1 MKLMK
6 RGARRWLAATLALAA
21 LAACAPPHVEAPA
34 PKSAESRVLLVSF
47 DALNER
53 RALETVPRHNIPS
66 FNALFAGGRCAEYA
80 VPAWPS
86 KTSASH
92 ASLWTGVYGDS
103 SGIAANAQP
112 PLPRDQ
118 HRITDRVSG
127 YSNQGLRA
135 EPVWLTEAL
144 RGRRVVGHHPTQAP
158 GAPGYPGVLSTDAVP
173 TTLMRR
179 AEQALASPGLAV
191 LNGYNSQLEPDRI
204 LTEDSIAPRPAHGW
218 QGLESL
224 GSGVEP
230 LELAFTIGQDSVF
243 ALLHGDSSYTTIT
256 AARTRSAGAG
266 AVSASAQP
274 ADRTSPAQQK
284 LARHFSG
291 PLPVGSDSAPA
302 TAFLRLFELTPDGSS
317 LTLFMPAVAQVEAN
331 RPELVRD
338 YLDATG
344 GWVGNGGRILN
355 DGTDEG
361 TWRYLESL
369 QLVTRQFMRGSE
381 WGWKERDA
389 QLQLDYFPLIDE
401 VDHRWYGYVAPETP
415 GVADSVRRRVDQWRD
430 HAWALADMRLA
441 HLMQLVARD
450 SSVLVVSGDHG
461 MRPTWRV
468 FRPNVALRE
477 AGLLVADSSNR
488 IIAGR
493 TKALAPDG
501 LYISL
506 NTTDWLDG
514 IVTDAERESVLQR
527 AEAALRAVRGADGK
541 PVVTQTWRVN
551 SQDSLGR
558 GGPVGGEIYYETAPG
573 YFWTRALDGPAAGPG
588 RIGADHG
595 YPSISPDMYTV
606 LCAWGPAVPAARVGP
621 ARTIDAVRWVLAS
634 LRAGSE

>member
-1 MKLMK
+1 MKLM
-6 RGARRWLAATLALAA
+6 REDERRWLAAVLALAFA
-21 LAACAPPHVEAPA
+21 TGCAPRPAEAPA
-34 PKSAESRVLLVSF
+34 PESRGQRVLLVSF
-47 DALNER
+47 DALSES
-53 RALETVPRHNIPS
+53 RALETVPRQLIPS

-86 KTSASH
+86 KTAASH

-103 SGIAANAQP
+103 NGIAANSQP

-118 HRITDRVSG
+118 HRITERVSG
-127 YSNQGLRA
+127 YSNVGLRA
-135 EPVWLTEAL
+135 EPVWITEAL
-144 RGRRVVGHHPTQAP
+144 KGRRVVGHHPTQAP
-158 GAPGYPGVLSTDAVP
+158 GAPGYPRVLSTDPSPIA
-173 TTLMRR
+173 LLRR
-179 AEQALASPGLAV
+179 ADQALALPGLAV
-191 LNGYNSQLEPDRI
+191 LNGYNSQLEPDRL

-218 QGLESL
+218 QELEFL

-243 ALLHGDSSYTTIT
+243 ALLHGDSSYTTII
-256 AARTRSAGAG
+256 AARTRSVGANT
-266 AVSASAQP
+266 VSAEAHP
-274 ADRTSPAQQK
+274 ATRTAPAQGE
-284 LARHFSG
+284 LARHFSAS
-291 PLPVGSDSAPA
+291 LPVGPDSAPA
-302 TAFLRLFELTPDGSS
+302 TAYLRLFELAPDGSS
-317 LTLFMPAVAQVEAN
+317 YALFMPAVAQVEAS
-331 RPELVRD
+331 RPEVVRE
-338 YLDATG
+338 YLDVTG
-344 GWVGNGGRILN
+344 GWIGNGGRVLI

-381 WGWKERDA
+381 WGWKRRGAE
-389 QLQLDYFPLIDE
+389 LQLDYFPLIDE
-401 VDHRWYGYVAPETP
+401 VDHKWYGYVAPATP
-415 GVADSVRRRVDQWRD
+415 GVADSVRRRVAEWRD
-430 HAWALADMRLA
+430 HAWRLADMRLT

-450 SSVLVVSGDHG
+450 SSVLIVSGDHG

-468 FRPNVALRE
+468 FRPNVALRD

-488 IIAGR
+488 IIAGQTR
-493 TKALAPDG
+493 ALAPDG

-514 IVTDAERESVLQR
+514 IVTQAERESVLER
-527 AEAALRAVRGADGK
+527 AEAALRAVRGPDGQ
-541 PVVTQTWRVN
+541 PVVTKLWRV
-551 SQDSLGR
+551 SGRDGLGR

-573 YFWTRALDGPAAGPG
+573 YFWSRGLDGPAAGPG

-606 LCAWGPAVPAARVGP
+606 LCAWGPTVPAGRVGP